1 MKMTKQSR
9 RDAKQLFRSTVVNGV
24 MDEGKV
30 RSVVQKVLAA
40 KPRGYLA
47 ILEHLTRLIKLE
59 QDRRAAKVESAVA
72 LTSEQQSGVSAN
84 LQRLYGNGLNLSF
97 HVNPA
102 LVGGLRVRV
111 GSDVFDGSVAARLQQ
126 LEESF

>member
-9 RDAKQLFRSTVVNGV
+9 RDAKQLFRSTLVNGV

-30 RSVVQKVLAA
+30 RSVVQKVLAQ
-40 KPRGYLA
+40 KPRGYMA
-47 ILEHLTRLIKLE
+47 ILGPFTRLVKLE

-72 LTSEQQSGVSAN
+72 LTPEQQSGVTAN

-111 GSDVFDGSVAARLQQ
+111 GSDVYDGSV
-126 LEESF
+126 

>member
-9 RDAKQLFRSTVVNGV
+9 RDAKQLFRSTLVNGV
-24 MDEGKV
+24 MDEGRV
-30 RSVVQKVLAA
+30 RSVVQKVLEQ
-40 KPRGYLA
+40 KPRGYIA
-47 ILEHLTRLIKLE
+47 ILDHFTRLVKLE

-72 LTSEQQSGVSAN
+72 LTPEQQSGVSAN
-84 LQRLYGNGLNLSF
+84 LHRMYGHGLNLSF

-102 LVGGLRVRV
+102 LVGGLRVKV
-111 GSDVFDGSVAARLQQ
+111 GSDVFDGSVAARLQE

>member
-9 RDAKQLFRSTVVNGV
+9 RDAKQLFRSSLVNGV
-24 MDEGKV
+24 MDEG
-30 RSVVQKVLAA
+30 RIRTSIQTVLEV
-40 KPRGYLA
+40 KPRGYVA
-47 ILEHLTRLIKLE
+47 ILEHLKRLVKLE

-72 LTSEQQSGVSAN
+72 LTPDEQSGVAAN
-84 LQRLYGNGLNLSF
+84 LQKLYGNGLNMSF
-97 HVNPA
+97 HVNPS

-111 GSDVFDGSVAARLQQ
+111 GSDVYDGSVAARLQE

>member
-1 MKMTKQSR
+1 MTKQSR
-9 RDAKQLFRSTVVNGV
+9 RDAKQLFRSTLVNGV
-24 MDEGKV
+24 MDEAKV
-30 RSVVQKVLAA
+30 RSVVQKVLDQ
-40 KPRGYLA
+40 KPRGYMA
-47 ILEHLTRLIKLE
+47 ILGHFTRLVKLE

-72 LTSEQQSGVSAN
+72 LTPEQQSGVSSN

-111 GSDVFDGSVAARLQQ
+111 GSDVYDGSVAARLQE

>member
-1 MKMTKQSR
+1 MKMTKQAR

-47 ILEHLTRLIKLE
+47 ILDHLTRLVKLE

-72 LTSEQQSGVSAN
+72 LTPEQQSGVSAN

-111 GSDVFDGSVAARLQQ
+111 GSDVYDGSVAARLQQ

>member
-1 MKMTKQSR
+1 MKISKQSR
-9 RDAKQLFRSTVVNGV
+9 RDAKQLFRSTLVNGL
-24 MDEGKV
+24 MDEGRV
-30 RSVVQKVLAA
+30 RSVVSKVLEL
-40 KPRGYLA
+40 KPRGYIA
-47 ILEHLTRLIKLE
+47 ILGHFTRLVKLE

-72 LTSEQQSGVSAN
+72 LTPEQQSGVTAN

-111 GSDVFDGSVAARLQQ
+111 GSDVYDGSVSARLQQ

>member
-9 RDAKQLFRSTVVNGV
+9 RDAKQLFRSTLVNGS
-24 MDEGKV
+24 MDEGRV
-30 RSVVQKVLAA
+30 RSVVQKVLEQ
-40 KPRGYLA
+40 KPRGYVA
-47 ILEHLTRLIKLE
+47 ILGHFTRLVKLE
-59 QDRRAAKVESAVA
+59 QDRRAAKVESAIP
-72 LTSEQQSGVSAN
+72 LSPDQQSGVASN

-111 GSDVFDGSVAARLQQ
+111 GSDVYDGSVAARLQE
-126 LEESF
+126 LEQTF

>member
-1 MKMTKQSR
+1 MKITKQSR
-9 RDAKQLFRSTVVNGV
+9 RDAKQLFRSTLVNGQ

-30 RSVVQKVLAA
+30 RSVVKIVLEQ
-40 KPRGYLA
+40 KPRGYMA
-47 ILEHLTRLIKLE
+47 ILGHFTRLVKLE
-59 QDRRAAKVESAVA
+59 QDRRAAKVESAIA
-72 LTSEQQSGVSAN
+72 LTPEQQSGVASN

-102 LVGGLRVRV
+102 LVGGLRVKV
-111 GSDVFDGSVAARLQQ
+111 GSDVFDGSVAARLQE

>member
-1 MKMTKQSR
+1 MKMTKQAR

-40 KPRGYLA
+40 KPRGYQA
-47 ILEHLTRLIKLE
+47 ILDHLTRLVKLE

-72 LTSEQQSGVSAN
+72 LTPEQQSGVSAN

-111 GSDVFDGSVAARLQQ
+111 GSDVYDGSVAARLQQ

>member
-9 RDAKQLFRSTVVNGV
+9 RDAKQLFRSTLVNGI
-24 MDEGKV
+24 MDEGRV
-30 RSVVQKVLAA
+30 RSVVRIVLEQ

-47 ILEHLTRLIKLE
+47 ILGHFTRLVKLE

-72 LTSEQQSGVSAN
+72 LTPEQQSGVSAN

-111 GSDVFDGSVAARLQQ
+111 GSDVYDGSVAARLQE
-126 LEESF
+126 LAESF

>member
-9 RDAKQLFRSTVVNGV
+9 RDAKQLFRSTLVNGV
-24 MDEGKV
+24 MDEAKV
-30 RSVVQKVLAA
+30 RSVVQKVLDQ
-40 KPRGYLA
+40 KPRGYMA
-47 ILEHLTRLIKLE
+47 ILGHFTRLVKLE
-59 QDRRAAKVESAVA
+59 QDRRAAKVESAVP
-72 LTSEQQSGVSAN
+72 LTPEQQSGVSSN

-111 GSDVFDGSVAARLQQ
+111 GSDVYDGSVAARLQE

>member
-9 RDAKQLFRSTVVNGV
+9 RDAKQLFRSTLVNGV

-30 RSVVQKVLAA
+30 RSVVKIVLEQ
-40 KPRGYLA
+40 KPRGYIA
-47 ILEHLTRLIKLE
+47 ILDHFTRLVKLE
-59 QDRRAAKVESAVA
+59 QDRRAAKVESAVP
-72 LTSEQQSGVSAN
+72 LTPEQQSGVSAN
-84 LQRLYGNGLNLSF
+84 LHRMYGNGLNLSF

-102 LVGGLRVRV
+102 LVGGLRVKV
-111 GSDVFDGSVAARLQQ
+111 GSDVFDGSVAARLQE